1 MKCYSILT
9 EEERKDLIRRAFELK
24 NLLKDELQR
33 TLDVIEK
40 KNKELRKVHSQLEKG
55 HLMVDGEEEA
65 MEREEL
71 VYFPLFAEREF
82 REGSAAQIHFR
93 LAGEIYMKQ
102 SLLPFGPCLTLEHIA
117 YSQWEY
123 LAVRR

>member
-1 MKCYSILT
+1 MT
-9 EEERKDLIRRAFELK
+9 EEERKDLICRAFELK